1 MSQKRQVAESES
13 ESVSGVL
20 FGERQD
26 SIPLIPINVINSF
39 FLLLFRLLGDLPMD
53 DFDLPSLL
61 DITIIAPCTALIVI
75 TGCQACFVRYV
86 PA

>member
-1 MSQKRQVAESES
+1 MCKKRQVAESES

-39 FLLLFRLLGDLPMD
+39 FDYLIFLGDLSMD
-53 DFDLPSLL
+53 DFDLPRSLNIDGRSMHGNSDHILSSLL
-61 DITIIAPCTALIVI
+61 CAVLSA
-75 TGCQACFVRYV
+75 
-86 PA
+86 